1 MYVGRG
7 RGVGRIRG
15 MGLGQTCDAGYTFN
29 SSSGVCESNAT
40 YTAGSFCMASSFPF
54 VGQTGDSSTNFS
66 CVPFSPIIGYG
77 LVGALALI
85 LLKGGR
91 R

>member
-1 MYVGRG
+1 MYVK
-7 RGVGRIRG
+7 
-15 MGLGQTCDAGYTFN
+15 GLGQACDAGYSLN
-29 SSSGVCESNAT
+29 SSTGVCESNAT

-54 VGQTGDSSTNFS
+54 VGTIGDSSTNFA
-66 CVPFSPIIGYG
+66 CAPMSPVFGYAA
-77 LVGALALI
+77 VGILALI